1 MQVRSIPL
9 KPWRIL
15 VVSNLFPPHVVGGA
29 ELVAYRQALR
39 LQARGHK
46 VSVFAG
52 WVAPADQAGR
62 LTVEEEEDGLRIW
75 RTPVASFDP
84 DDGFIVPAIA
94 ARLKSVLRAEQP
106 DVVHFHNLNGLGYSL
121 IPVAG
126 RAGFPVIVTLHDHA
140 GYCYRATALRP
151 DNSLCSEPEDCAL
164 ACQGAIRPRGLGMA
178 LPMRLRRDYIVSALA
193 HADWLISPS
202 ASLADAYVAANAAD
216 AGRIEVISNGIDL
229 EPFHGFVRRRDGGPL
244 RFLCSAY
251 LGEHKGIPD
260 LLQAAALLTEEPDLV
275 GGWSL
280 TIAGDGHLR
289 PELETQ
295 IASGRFAN
303 AVTYLGRVTRDRI
316 IAELAS
322 TDVLVLP
329 SRWPENEPVVLL
341 EAIAAGV
348 AQLATD
354 VGGMPEPCAERY
366 HRRTGAAGRGER
378 DGRLYP
384 RPGPSPAPG

>member
-29 ELVAYRQALR
+29 ELVAYRQARR
-39 LQARGHK
+39 LQERGHK
-46 VSVFAG
+46 VSVLAG

-62 LTVEEEEDGLRIW
+62 LTVEEEDGLRIW

-121 IPVAG
+121 IPVAS

-151 DNSLCSEPEDCAL
+151 DNSVCGEPEDCAL

-193 HADWLISPS
+193 HADRLISPS
-202 ASLADAYVAANAAD
+202 ASLAGSYVVANAAD

-229 EPFHGFVRRRDGGPL
+229 EPFHGFVRRRDGSPL

-260 LLQAAALLTEEPDLV
+260 LLQAAALLTEERDLA

-289 PELETQ
+289 QELETQ

-322 TDVLVLP
+322 TDV
-329 SRWPENEPVVLL
+329 
-341 EAIAAGV
+341 
-348 AQLATD
+348 
-354 VGGMPEPCAERY
+354 
-366 HRRTGAAGRGER
+366 
-378 DGRLYP
+378 
-384 RPGPSPAPG
+384 PAPDRSKARMRRRRPVADPAQGR